1 MIHKLRLSELRQ
13 VVKNLILE
21 AEEGEDDR
29 RGPVDKMKGWQPP
42 SNMVRGTD
50 TTDWTQWDRD
60 DMAGDEFIVDDSG
73 DLDESDGAEG
83 DEE

>member
-21 AEEGEDDR
+21 AEEDEDDR